1 MMSHWRLS
9 TFSGV
14 LLSCYFIPVWAIA
27 AFGIVMSPVHGLF
40 ERPNVAVAMFI
51 SDYLHAAPLVTIRF
65 AWLLAFSKLTV
76 VAFFALFA
84 VMVVRASA
92 RKTRN
97 CDEPLA
103 IGLSLASIV
112 SFISMVCA
120 AQVNEQA
127 ALQLHATELLLLLGT
142 SVLMLV
148 EQPKPEAAQP
158 RAPAIVATAPILAP
172 QLRLP

>member
-1 MMSHWRLS
+1 MMSNWRLS

-14 LLSCYFIPVWAIA
+14 LLACYFIPVWIAA

-40 ERPNVAVAMFI
+40 ERPNVAVAMFV
-51 SDYLHAAPLVTIRF
+51 SDYLHAAPLVTIRL

-84 VMVVRASA
+84 VMVVRSA
-92 RKTRN
+92 ARRARS
-97 CDEPLA
+97 CDEALA
-103 IGLSLASIV
+103 IALSLASIV
-112 SFISMVCA
+112 SFISMVFA

-148 EQPKPEAAQP
+148 EPPRPVAEPQASHLSLQQPQF
-158 RAPAIVATAPILAP
+158 LNYG
-172 QLRLP
+172 